1 MRRFIKYLL
10 PALLLALC
18 LSLAACGSGGDTDTD
33 TDAAPDSFEGM
44 VKDGD
49 RMASLSDY
57 GGTWTG
63 DDGSTMLVE
72 AGGDGDEVRFALYD
86 AGDEVTAS
94 GFIQTEPQYSADYF
108 YNEHDGIAHR
118 CSVPGDT
125 IEVDGFGEFTKVSG
139 DKQGDDVGDGDYSA
153 LAGEWYQDGEQDAL
167 SVIEIKADG
176 SWSLLELMDGDTERT
191 AVDWGKLQTAEGE
204 GAYSA
209 VSDNFEDV
217 AYDMTV
223 IDGTTFYWGGENDN
237 YQKLS

>member
-1 MRRFIKYLL
+1 MKNSKVLY
-10 PALLLALC
+10 LLLAFVMC
-18 LSLAACGSGGDTDTD
+18 LSLAACGGGGEEITTP
-33 TDAAPDSFEGM
+33 AWFEGM
-44 VKDGD
+44 V
-49 RMASLSDY
+49 SDSQNKVDINAY

-63 DDGSTMLVE
+63 DSGSMVVDLSE
-72 AGGDGDEVRFALYD
+72 SGDEVRFALYD
-86 AGDEVTAS
+86 AAGEITAS

-125 IEVDGFGEFTKVSG
+125 LEVDGFGEFTKVSG
-139 DKQGDDVGDGDYSA
+139 DKQGDGDYSA

-223 IDGTTFYWGGENDN
+223 IDGTTFCWGGENDN

>member
-1 MRRFIKYLL
+1 MKNSKLL
-10 PALLLALC
+10 YLLLAFVMC
-18 LSLAACGSGGDTDTD
+18 LSLAACGGGGEEITTP
-33 TDAAPDSFEGM
+33 AWFEGM
-44 VKDGD
+44 V
-49 RMASLSDY
+49 SDSQNKVDINAY

-63 DDGSTMLVE
+63 DSGSMVVE
-72 AGGDGDEVRFALYD
+72 LSESGDEVRFALYD
-86 AGDEVTAS
+86 AAGEITAS

-118 CSVPGDT
+118 CSVPGD
-125 IEVDGFGEFTKVSG
+125 ILEVDGFGEFTKVSG

>member
-1 MRRFIKYLL
+1 MRNSKVLY
-10 PALLLALC
+10 LLLAFVMC
-18 LSLAACGSGGDTDTD
+18 LSLAACGGGGEEITTP
-33 TDAAPDSFEGM
+33 AWFEGM
-44 VKDGD
+44 V
-49 RMASLSDY
+49 SDSQNKVDINAY

-63 DDGSTMLVE
+63 DSGSMVVE
-72 AGGDGDEVRFALYD
+72 LSESGDEVRFALYD
-86 AGDEVTAS
+86 AAGEITAS

-139 DKQGDDVGDGDYSA
+139 DKQGDDVGGEDYSA

>member
-1 MRRFIKYLL
+1 MKNSKALY
-10 PALLLALC
+10 LLLAFVMC
-18 LSLAACGSGGDTDTD
+18 LSLAACGGGGEEITTP
-33 TDAAPDSFEGM
+33 AWFEGM
-44 VKDGD
+44 V
-49 RMASLSDY
+49 SDSQNKVDINAY

-63 DDGSTMLVE
+63 DSGSMVVE
-72 AGGDGDEVRFALYD
+72 LSESGDEVRFALYD
-86 AGDEVTAS
+86 AAGEITAS

-139 DKQGDDVGDGDYSA
+139 DKQGDGDYSA
-153 LAGEWYQDGEQDAL
+153 LAGEWYQDGEQAAL

>member
-1 MRRFIKYLL
+1 MKNSKVLY
-10 PALLLALC
+10 LLLALVMC
-18 LSLAACGSGGDTDTD
+18 LSLTACGGGGEEITTP
-33 TDAAPDSFEGM
+33 AWFEGM
-44 VKDGD
+44 V
-49 RMASLSDY
+49 SDSQNKVDINAY

-63 DDGSTMLVE
+63 DSGSMVVE
-72 AGGDGDEVRFALYD
+72 LSESGDEVRFALYD
-86 AGDEVTAS
+86 AAGEITAS

-118 CSVPGDT
+118 CSVPGD
-125 IEVDGFGEFTKVSG
+125 ILEVDGFGEFTKVSG

>member
-1 MRRFIKYLL
+1 MKNSKVLY
-10 PALLLALC
+10 LLLAFVMC
-18 LSLAACGSGGDTDTD
+18 LSLAACGGGGEEITTP
-33 TDAAPDSFEGM
+33 AWFEGM
-44 VKDGD
+44 V
-49 RMASLSDY
+49 SDSQNKVDINAY

-63 DDGSTMLVE
+63 DSGSMVVE
-72 AGGDGDEVRFALYD
+72 LSESGDEVRFALYD
-86 AGDEVTAS
+86 AAGEITAS

-118 CSVPGDT
+118 CSVPGD
-125 IEVDGFGEFTKVSG
+125 ILEVDGFGEFTKVIG

-167 SVIEIKADG
+167 SIIEIKADG

>member
-1 MRRFIKYLL
+1 MKNSKVLY
-10 PALLLALC
+10 LLLAFVMC
-18 LSLAACGSGGDTDTD
+18 LSLAACGGGGEEITTP
-33 TDAAPDSFEGM
+33 AWFEGM
-44 VKDGD
+44 V
-49 RMASLSDY
+49 SDSQNKVDINAY

-63 DDGSTMLVE
+63 DSGSMVVE
-72 AGGDGDEVRFALYD
+72 LSESGDEVRFALYD
-86 AGDEVTAS
+86 AAGEITAS

-139 DKQGDDVGDGDYSA
+139 DKQGDDIGDGDYSA
-153 LAGEWYQDGEQDAL
+153 LAGEWHQDGEQDAL

>member
-1 MRRFIKYLL
+1 MKNSKVLY
-10 PALLLALC
+10 LLLAFVMC
-18 LSLAACGSGGDTDTD
+18 LSLAACGGGGEEITTP
-33 TDAAPDSFEGM
+33 AWFEGM
-44 VKDGD
+44 V
-49 RMASLSDY
+49 SDSQNKVDINAY

-63 DDGSTMLVE
+63 DSGSMVVE
-72 AGGDGDEVRFALYD
+72 LSESGDEVRFALYD
-86 AGDEVTAS
+86 AAGEITAS

-125 IEVDGFGEFTKVSG
+125 LEVDGFGEFTKVSG
-139 DKQGDDVGDGDYSA
+139 DKQGDRVGDGDYSA

>member
-1 MRRFIKYLL
+1 MKNSKVLY
-10 PALLLALC
+10 LLLAFVRC
-18 LSLAACGSGGDTDTD
+18 LSLAACGGGGEEITTP
-33 TDAAPDSFEGM
+33 AWFEGM
-44 VKDGD
+44 V
-49 RMASLSDY
+49 SDSQNKVDINAY

-63 DDGSTMLVE
+63 DSGSMVVE
-72 AGGDGDEVRFALYD
+72 LSESGDEVRFALYD
-86 AGDEVTAS
+86 AAGEITAS

-139 DKQGDDVGDGDYSA
+139 DKQGDRVGDGDYSA

-223 IDGTTFYWGGENDN
+223 IDGTTFYDN

>member
-1 MRRFIKYLL
+1 MKNSKVLY
-10 PALLLALC
+10 LLLAFVMC
-18 LSLAACGSGGDTDTD
+18 LSLAACGGGGEEITTP
-33 TDAAPDSFEGM
+33 AWFEGM
-44 VKDGD
+44 V
-49 RMASLSDY
+49 SDSQNKVDINTY
-57 GGTWTG
+57 GGTWAG
-63 DDGSTMLVE
+63 DSGSMAVE
-72 AGGDGDEVRFALYD
+72 LSESGDEVRFALYD
-86 AGDEVTAS
+86 AAGEITAS

-125 IEVDGFGEFTKVSG
+125 LEVDGFGEFTKVSG

>member
-1 MRRFIKYLL
+1 MKNSKVLY
-10 PALLLALC
+10 LLLAFVMC
-18 LSLAACGSGGDTDTD
+18 LSLAACGGGGEEITTP
-33 TDAAPDSFEGM
+33 AWFEGM
-44 VKDGD
+44 V
-49 RMASLSDY
+49 SDSQNKVDFNLY

-63 DDGSTMLVE
+63 DNGSMVVE
-72 AGGDGDEVRFALYD
+72 MSESGDEVRFALYD
-86 AGDEVTAS
+86 ANNEITAS
-94 GFIQTEPQYSADYF
+94 GFIQTEPQYNADYF

-139 DKQGDDVGDGDYSA
+139 DKQGDDVGDSDYSA

>member
-1 MRRFIKYLL
+1 MKNSKVLY
-10 PALLLALC
+10 LLLAFVMC
-18 LSLAACGSGGDTDTD
+18 LSLAACGGGGEEITTP
-33 TDAAPDSFEGM
+33 AWFEGM
-44 VKDGD
+44 V
-49 RMASLSDY
+49 SDSQNKVDINAY

-63 DDGSTMLVE
+63 DSGSMVVE
-72 AGGDGDEVRFALYD
+72 LSESGDEVRFALYD
-86 AGDEVTAS
+86 AAGEITAS

-118 CSVPGDT
+118 CSVPGD
-125 IEVDGFGEFTKVSG
+125 ILEVDGFGEFAKVSD
-139 DKQGDDVGDGDYSA
+139 DKQGDGDYSA

>member
-1 MRRFIKYLL
+1 MKYSKVLY
-10 PALLLALC
+10 LLLALVMC
-18 LSLAACGSGGDTDTD
+18 LSLAACGGGGEEITTP
-33 TDAAPDSFEGM
+33 AWFEGM
-44 VKDGD
+44 VSDSQN
-49 RMASLSDY
+49 MADISTY

-63 DDGSTMLVE
+63 DSGSLVIE
-72 AGGDGDEVRFALYD
+72 LSESGDEVRFALYD
-86 AGDEVTAS
+86 ANDEITAS
-94 GFIQTEPQYSADYF
+94 GFIQTEPQYNADYF
-108 YNEHDGIAHR
+108 YNEHDGVAHL
-118 CSVPGDT
+118 CSVPGDILT
-125 IEVDGFGEFTKVSG
+125 IDGFGEFTKQSD
-139 DKQGDDVGDGDYSA
+139 DKQNNTAGGDFGA
-153 LAGEWYQDGEQDAL
+153 LAGEWYLDGEQDAL
-167 SVIEIKADG
+167 SVIEIRADG

>member
-1 MRRFIKYLL
+1 MKNSKLL
-10 PALLLALC
+10 YLLLALVMC
-18 LSLAACGSGGDTDTD
+18 LSLAACGGGGEEITTP
-33 TDAAPDSFEGM
+33 AWFEGM
-44 VKDGD
+44 V
-49 RMASLSDY
+49 SDSQNKVDINAY

-63 DDGSTMLVE
+63 DSGSMVVE
-72 AGGDGDEVRFALYD
+72 LSESGDEVRFALYD
-86 AGDEVTAS
+86 AAGEITAS

-125 IEVDGFGEFTKVSG
+125 LEVDGFGEFTKVSG
-139 DKQGDDVGDGDYSA
+139 DKQGDGDYSA

>member
-1 MRRFIKYLL
+1 MKNSKALY
-10 PALLLALC
+10 LLLAFVMC
-18 LSLAACGSGGDTDTD
+18 LSLAACGGGGEEITTP
-33 TDAAPDSFEGM
+33 AWFEGM
-44 VKDGD
+44 V
-49 RMASLSDY
+49 SDSQNKVDINAY

-63 DDGSTMLVE
+63 DSGSMVVE
-72 AGGDGDEVRFALYD
+72 LSESGDEVRFALYD
-86 AGDEVTAS
+86 AAGEITAS

-118 CSVPGDT
+118 CSVPGD
-125 IEVDGFGEFTKVSG
+125 ILEVDGFGEFTKVSG
-139 DKQGDDVGDGDYSA
+139 DKQGDGDYSA

-176 SWSLLELMDGDTERT
+176 SWSLLELMDGDSERT

>member
-1 MRRFIKYLL
+1 MKNSKVLY
-10 PALLLALC
+10 LLLAFVMC
-18 LSLAACGSGGDTDTD
+18 LSLAACGGGGEEITTP
-33 TDAAPDSFEGM
+33 AWFEGM
-44 VKDGD
+44 V
-49 RMASLSDY
+49 SDSQNKVDINAY

-63 DDGSTMLVE
+63 DSGNMVVE
-72 AGGDGDEVRFALYD
+72 LSESGDEVRFALYD
-86 AGDEVTAS
+86 AAGEITAS

-125 IEVDGFGEFTKVSG
+125 LEVDGFGEFTKVSG

-153 LAGEWYQDGEQDAL
+153 LAGEWYQDGEEDAL

>member
-1 MRRFIKYLL
+1 MKNSKVLY
-10 PALLLALC
+10 LLLAFVMC
-18 LSLAACGSGGDTDTD
+18 LSLAACGGGGEEITTP
-33 TDAAPDSFEGM
+33 AWFEGM
-44 VKDGD
+44 V
-49 RMASLSDY
+49 SDSQNKVDINAY

-63 DDGSTMLVE
+63 DSGSMVVE
-72 AGGDGDEVRFALYD
+72 LSESGDEVRFALYD
-86 AGDEVTAS
+86 AAGEITAS

-118 CSVPGDT
+118 CSVPGD
-125 IEVDGFGEFTKVSG
+125 ILEVDGFGEFAKVSD
-139 DKQGDDVGDGDYSA
+139 DKQGDGDYSA

-223 IDGTTFYWGGENDN
+223 IDGTTFYWGGENDS

>member
-1 MRRFIKYLL
+1 MKNSKALY
-10 PALLLALC
+10 LLLAFVMC
-18 LSLAACGSGGDTDTD
+18 LSLAACGGGGEEITTP
-33 TDAAPDSFEGM
+33 AWFEGM
-44 VKDGD
+44 V
-49 RMASLSDY
+49 SDSQNKVDINAY

-63 DDGSTMLVE
+63 DSDSMVVE
-72 AGGDGDEVRFALYD
+72 LSESGDEVRFALYD
-86 AGDEVTAS
+86 AAGEITAS

>member
-1 MRRFIKYLL
+1 MRNSKVLY
-10 PALLLALC
+10 LLLAFVMC
-18 LSLAACGSGGDTDTD
+18 LSLAACGGGGEEITTP
-33 TDAAPDSFEGM
+33 AWFEGM
-44 VKDGD
+44 V
-49 RMASLSDY
+49 SDSQNKVDINTY

-63 DDGSTMLVE
+63 DSGSMVVE
-72 AGGDGDEVRFALYD
+72 LSESGDEVRFALYD
-86 AGDEVTAS
+86 AAGEITAS

-118 CSVPGDT
+118 CSVPGD
-125 IEVDGFGEFTKVSG
+125 ILEVDGFGEFTKVSG

>member
-1 MRRFIKYLL
+1 MKNSKALY
-10 PALLLALC
+10 LLLAFVMC
-18 LSLAACGSGGDTDTD
+18 LSLAACGGGGEEITTP
-33 TDAAPDSFEGM
+33 AWFEGM
-44 VKDGD
+44 V
-49 RMASLSDY
+49 SDSQNKVDINAY

-63 DDGSTMLVE
+63 DSGSMVVE
-72 AGGDGDEVRFALYD
+72 LSESGDEVRFALYD
-86 AGDEVTAS
+86 AAGEITAS

-139 DKQGDDVGDGDYSA
+139 DKQGDGDYSA

>member
-1 MRRFIKYLL
+1 MKNSKVLY
-10 PALLLALC
+10 LLLAFVMC
-18 LSLAACGSGGDTDTD
+18 LSLAACGGGGEEITTP
-33 TDAAPDSFEGM
+33 AWFEGM
-44 VKDGD
+44 V
-49 RMASLSDY
+49 SDSQNKVDINAY

-63 DDGSTMLVE
+63 DSGSMVVE
-72 AGGDGDEVRFALYD
+72 LSESGDEVRFALYD
-86 AGDEVTAS
+86 AAGEITAS

-139 DKQGDDVGDGDYSA
+139 DKQGDDVGNGDYSA
-153 LAGEWYQDGEQDAL
+153 LAGEWYQDGEEDAL

>member
-1 MRRFIKYLL
+1 MKNSKVLY
-10 PALLLALC
+10 LLLAFVMC
-18 LSLAACGSGGDTDTD
+18 LSLAACGGGGEEITTP
-33 TDAAPDSFEGM
+33 AWFEGM
-44 VKDGD
+44 V
-49 RMASLSDY
+49 SDSQNKVDINAY

-63 DDGSTMLVE
+63 DSGSMVVE
-72 AGGDGDEVRFALYD
+72 LSESGDEVRFALYD
-86 AGDEVTAS
+86 AAGEITAS

-118 CSVPGDT
+118 CSVPGD
-125 IEVDGFGEFTKVSG
+125 ILEVDGFGEFTKVSG

-176 SWSLLELMDGDTERT
+176 SWSLLELMDGDSERT

>member
-1 MRRFIKYLL
+1 MKNSKVLY
-10 PALLLALC
+10 LLLAFVMC
-18 LSLAACGSGGDTDTD
+18 LSLAACGGGGEEITTPAWFEDMVS
-33 TDAAPDSFEGM
+33 DSQNK
-44 VKDGD
+44 VDIN
-49 RMASLSDY
+49 AY

-63 DDGSTMLVE
+63 DSGSMVVE
-72 AGGDGDEVRFALYD
+72 LSESGDEVRFALYD
-86 AGDEVTAS
+86 AAGEITAS

-118 CSVPGDT
+118 CSVPGD
-125 IEVDGFGEFTKVSG
+125 ILEVDGFGEFTKVSG

-204 GAYSA
+204 GVYSA

>member
-1 MRRFIKYLL
+1 MKNSKVLY
-10 PALLLALC
+10 LLLAFVMC
-18 LSLAACGSGGDTDTD
+18 LSLAACGGGGEEITTP
-33 TDAAPDSFEGM
+33 AWFEGM
-44 VKDGD
+44 V
-49 RMASLSDY
+49 SDSQNKVDINAY

-63 DDGSTMLVE
+63 DSGSMVVE
-72 AGGDGDEVRFALYD
+72 LSESGDEVRFALYD
-86 AGDEVTAS
+86 AAGEITAS

-153 LAGEWYQDGEQDAL
+153 LAGEWYQDGEEDAL

>member
-1 MRRFIKYLL
+1 MKNSKVLYLL
-10 PALLLALC
+10 LVFVMC
-18 LSLAACGSGGDTDTD
+18 LSLAACGGGGEEITTP
-33 TDAAPDSFEGM
+33 AWFEGM
-44 VKDGD
+44 V
-49 RMASLSDY
+49 SDSQNKVDINAY

-63 DDGSTMLVE
+63 DSGSMVVE
-72 AGGDGDEVRFALYD
+72 LSESGDEVRFALYD
-86 AGDEVTAS
+86 AAGEITAS

-118 CSVPGDT
+118 CSVPGD
-125 IEVDGFGEFTKVSG
+125 ILEVDGFGEFTKVSG

-204 GAYSA
+204 GVYSA

>member
-1 MRRFIKYLL
+1 MKNSKVLY
-10 PALLLALC
+10 LLLAFVMC
-18 LSLAACGSGGDTDTD
+18 LSLAACGGGGEEITTP
-33 TDAAPDSFEGM
+33 AWFEGM
-44 VKDGD
+44 V
-49 RMASLSDY
+49 SDSQNKVDINAY

-63 DDGSTMLVE
+63 DSGSMVVE
-72 AGGDGDEVRFALYD
+72 LSESGDEVRFALYD
-86 AGDEVTAS
+86 AAGEITAS

-237 YQKLS
+237 YKKLS

>member
-1 MRRFIKYLL
+1 MKNSKVLY
-10 PALLLALC
+10 LLLAFVMC
-18 LSLAACGSGGDTDTD
+18 LSLAACGGGGEEITTP
-33 TDAAPDSFEGM
+33 AWFEGM
-44 VKDGD
+44 V
-49 RMASLSDY
+49 SDSQNKVDINAY

-63 DDGSTMLVE
+63 DSGSMVVE
-72 AGGDGDEVRFALYD
+72 LSESGDEVRFALYD
-86 AGDEVTAS
+86 AAGEITAS

-125 IEVDGFGEFTKVSG
+125 LEVDGFGEFTKVSG
-139 DKQGDDVGDGDYSA
+139 DKQGDDVGGEDYSA